1 MYPIN
6 IVASFIHQK
15 SWEQGY
21 NLVLISAMGFLMD
34 FRPEMRRAGGV
45 RKTGVFLVLS
55 ARADSRDCRSYLS
68 NQLPQLLGRLLAA
81 IGSNKTDQLLDACI
95 TLHQLFES
103 RDGLP
108 QGAWLGLSTAP
119 WRLRG
124 VRGGTDR

>member
-55 ARADSRDCRSYLS
+55 ARADGRDGRSYLS

-81 IGSNKTDQLLDACI
+81 IGSDKTDQWLGACI

-103 RDGLP
+103 RDGFP
-108 QGAWLGLSTAP
+108 QGA
-119 WRLRG
+119 
-124 VRGGTDR
+124 